1 MPGKCSF
8 KEFWLTDE
16 ENKYSKWLRPV
27 EDDQY
32 KAYCTFCK
40 SKFDISHSGLNGVK
54 IHGKGKKHLELTS
67 ALLQVAGEVEPY
79 LKIFQN
85 DNPMLPFVHAE
96 LYSMARSI
104 AARVLKR
111 EVIRNV
117 KNSGQLL
124 AIDVKNENL
133 LSFSDV
139 DIGFGA
145 KKFCKNVKELDVQLF
160 RKDCRHFLV
169 EMFQKLIGPRSPL
182 RKCMVKGASCLSP
195 AVMTS
200 GTLRVQRVNIALEQ
214 LTSNNHIAYIEAEHI
229 RKNYLEIC
237 EQSSVQDELKTFDFN
252 ENRLDSFLFNILIN
266 AKACKALL
274 SFCTM
279 IFTMF
284 HGNSAVE
291 RGFSVNKECL
301 VENMKERSLI
311 SQRSIYS
318 AVQSVGGIKNV
329 EFTSGMLHA
338 ARRASSKRREA
349 IEEMKKKESEE
360 ANRSKTTLETVNKL
374 EAKKRKL
381 LQQAEEE
388 ASALQTEIDLEKKRL
403 RQIVYTP
410 PKEFCGQKRSPK
422 SHEFLFLQLSRHPV
436 TWSLPLDN
444 EYKPSGY
451 KLYYRK
457 PDGPQVGPILVGHD
471 VTQYLLTRLDPQTWY
486 EVMVLGISDKGDG
499 EPGTQSI
506 LTLPLPGQQRVN
518 STGHLVGML
527 LPPSDLEA
535 EPTSSTSINL
545 TWTPATPGP
554 LASYYT
560 VSFSLVLGSSNA
572 STDNYVRSTSH
583 SVEINELKP
592 HTLYEFKVR
601 THDQNNSHGP
611 YSHSVECRTLEDVPG
626 LITNVQWKP
635 MNQTCVKVTWKYSNS
650 DIKDYEV
657 AVSSDPG
664 LSVAEWRVVS
674 VPAGRNSH
682 ELCDLSTNLHYF
694 LKLRAITRTG
704 EGHYTESLIITIP
717 VGVAPVAPPLE
728 TGHHQG
734 SLRGVVSASGALRGV
749 LSVSGALRGVVS
761 VSGALRGVVSV
772 SGALRGVVSV
782 SGALRGVLSVSGA
795 LRGVVSVSGLL
806 IGLIVAVLCFCL
818 LGVVVAYIWWRRCK
832 LRQPSPEAHNTNGN
846 GYYRDWERPRTEGH
860 EMDYYCPSGATLD
873 ANLSSNDAHLDT
885 KGGYPN
891 GHANGLNYPLLSNGK
906 VGALPQVVRDKTNV
920 HITENPQYQQSSK
933 LTSRSSEDCSHS
945 QPLLPPSLNDRSEAE
960 VTTSLEE
967 RNREV
972 VLKSEEDLN
981 ATHDTSL
988 GSTKHTLC
996 R

>member
-54 IHGKGKKHLELTS
+54 IHGKGQKHLELTS
-67 ALLQVAGEVEPY
+67 ALLQVVGEVEPY

-104 AARVLKR
+104 AARVLKAK
-111 EVIRNV
+111 VISNV

-160 RKDCRHFLV
+160 RKDCSHFLV
-169 EMFQKLIGPRSPL
+169 EMFQKLTGPRSPL

-237 EQSSVQDELKTFDFN
+237 EQSSVQEELKTFDFN
-252 ENRLDSFLFNILIN
+252 ETRLDSFLFNIFIN

-318 AVQSVGGIKNV
+318 MVQSVGGIKNV

-360 ANRSKTTLETVNKL
+360 ANRSKTTLEAVNKL
-374 EAKKRKL
+374 ESKKRKL
-381 LQQAEEE
+381 LKQVEEE

-403 RQIVYTP
+403 RQIESILNEIFAHSILGKHPNILRYHAAWTEN
-410 PKEFCGQKRSPK
+410 KLIYIQNEFCVGGSLKDLIIKRK
-422 SHEFLFLQLSRHPV
+422 SKEKNFSQ
-436 TWSLPLDN
+436 
-444 EYKPSGY
+444 EE
-451 KLYYRK
+451 LYA
-457 PDGPQVGPILVGHD
+457 ILVHVSKGLRYIHSLNLAHLNLKSATVLIQKEKMFPLLDGSSHADTGH
-471 VTQYLLTRLDPQTWY
+471 VTNVENPKL
-486 EVMVLGISDKGDG
+486 EKGDFRYLPREIQKEDFSQVTKADIFSLG
-499 EPGTQSI
+499 PKCSI
-506 LTLPLPGQQRVN
+506 L
-518 STGHLVGML
+518 
-527 LPPSDLEA
+527 
-535 EPTSSTSINL
+535 
-545 TWTPATPGP
+545 
-554 LASYYT
+554 
-560 VSFSLVLGSSNA
+560 SLDVIVENFGDNVRISNFITHCHTFIH
-572 STDNYVRSTSH
+572 TDEVH
-583 SVEINELKP
+583 KEKQ
-592 HTLYEFKVR
+592 
-601 THDQNNSHGP
+601 DQ
-611 YSHSVECRTLEDVPG
+611 E
-626 LITNVQWKP
+626 
-635 MNQTCVKVTWKYSNS
+635 
-650 DIKDYEV
+650 
-657 AVSSDPG
+657 
-664 LSVAEWRVVS
+664 
-674 VPAGRNSH
+674 
-682 ELCDLSTNLHYF
+682 
-694 LKLRAITRTG
+694 
-704 EGHYTESLIITIP
+704 
-717 VGVAPVAPPLE
+717 
-728 TGHHQG
+728 
-734 SLRGVVSASGALRGV
+734 
-749 LSVSGALRGVVS
+749 
-761 VSGALRGVVSV
+761 
-772 SGALRGVVSV
+772 
-782 SGALRGVLSVSGA
+782 
-795 LRGVVSVSGLL
+795 
-806 IGLIVAVLCFCL
+806 
-818 LGVVVAYIWWRRCK
+818 
-832 LRQPSPEAHNTNGN
+832 
-846 GYYRDWERPRTEGH
+846 
-860 EMDYYCPSGATLD
+860 
-873 ANLSSNDAHLDT
+873 
-885 KGGYPN
+885 
-891 GHANGLNYPLLSNGK
+891 
-906 VGALPQVVRDKTNV
+906 
-920 HITENPQYQQSSK
+920 
-933 LTSRSSEDCSHS
+933 
-945 QPLLPPSLNDRSEAE
+945 
-960 VTTSLEE
+960 
-967 RNREV
+967 
-972 VLKSEEDLN
+972 
-981 ATHDTSL
+981 
-988 GSTKHTLC
+988 
-996 R
+996 

>member
-1 MPGKCSF
+1 MSYSSICLAYQPYPSVSSASNPLSPYESCSHGSVEEQNMQEETQHGSEAFDWQSIINNNGYYVASALRETGDQRAMLMQHELSNVIFKHMSGLSAYPSVSSASNPLSPYESCSHGSVEEQNMQEETQHGSEEFDWHPFSTEEHSNSSLNTCAKIPHINNTPSMTATEAELRRAHEVMRWRKAQKLAKKQIADQEVVEKKVQEHYEVYKAQLEKKRLLGKF
-8 KEFWLTDE
+8 KMRPTGPREKEIKDDDTGPKISVIVKGDVDGSVEAILDVLETYDCNADCTLNLIHYGVGMVSETDIE
-16 ENKYSKWLRPV
+16 LAEIFKGKLAYTVWPQSAIIYTFNVKIPDKLEALAKSKRVVIKQHNIIYRLVDDLKAEINSRLPLKPV
-27 EDDQY
+27 EE
-32 KAYCTFCK
+32 
-40 SKFDISHSGLNGVK
+40 IL
-54 IHGKGKKHLELTS
+54 
-67 ALLQVAGEVEPY
+67 VAGEVEPY

-145 KKFCKNVKELDVQLF
+145 KKFSKNVKELDVQLF

-403 RQIVYTP
+403 R
-410 PKEFCGQKRSPK
+410 K
-422 SHEFLFLQLSRHPV
+422 
-436 TWSLPLDN
+436 
-444 EYKPSGY
+444 
-451 KLYYRK
+451 
-457 PDGPQVGPILVGHD
+457 
-471 VTQYLLTRLDPQTWY
+471 
-486 EVMVLGISDKGDG
+486 M
-499 EPGTQSI
+499 
-506 LTLPLPGQQRVN
+506 
-518 STGHLVGML
+518 
-527 LPPSDLEA
+527 
-535 EPTSSTSINL
+535 
-545 TWTPATPGP
+545 
-554 LASYYT
+554 
-560 VSFSLVLGSSNA
+560 
-572 STDNYVRSTSH
+572 
-583 SVEINELKP
+583 
-592 HTLYEFKVR
+592 
-601 THDQNNSHGP
+601 
-611 YSHSVECRTLEDVPG
+611 
-626 LITNVQWKP
+626 
-635 MNQTCVKVTWKYSNS
+635 
-650 DIKDYEV
+650 
-657 AVSSDPG
+657 
-664 LSVAEWRVVS
+664 
-674 VPAGRNSH
+674 
-682 ELCDLSTNLHYF
+682 
-694 LKLRAITRTG
+694 
-704 EGHYTESLIITIP
+704 
-717 VGVAPVAPPLE
+717 
-728 TGHHQG
+728 
-734 SLRGVVSASGALRGV
+734 
-749 LSVSGALRGVVS
+749 
-761 VSGALRGVVSV
+761 
-772 SGALRGVVSV
+772 
-782 SGALRGVLSVSGA
+782 
-795 LRGVVSVSGLL
+795 
-806 IGLIVAVLCFCL
+806 
-818 LGVVVAYIWWRRCK
+818 
-832 LRQPSPEAHNTNGN
+832 
-846 GYYRDWERPRTEGH
+846 
-860 EMDYYCPSGATLD
+860 
-873 ANLSSNDAHLDT
+873 
-885 KGGYPN
+885 
-891 GHANGLNYPLLSNGK
+891 
-906 VGALPQVVRDKTNV
+906 
-920 HITENPQYQQSSK
+920 
-933 LTSRSSEDCSHS
+933 
-945 QPLLPPSLNDRSEAE
+945 
-960 VTTSLEE
+960 
-967 RNREV
+967 
-972 VLKSEEDLN
+972 
-981 ATHDTSL
+981 
-988 GSTKHTLC
+988 
-996 R
+996 